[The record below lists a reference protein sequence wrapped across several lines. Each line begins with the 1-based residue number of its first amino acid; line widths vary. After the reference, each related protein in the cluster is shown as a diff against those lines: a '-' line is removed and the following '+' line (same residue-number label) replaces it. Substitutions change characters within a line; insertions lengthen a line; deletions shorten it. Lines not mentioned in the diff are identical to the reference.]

1 MKKSPRHRIM
11 SIIGMSF
18 LFFLILMLGYGYSVG
33 QYRYRVH
40 QQTFCFSDLPDEF
53 DGYRI
58 VQFTDMHIGTL
69 KGGHEQKAQEII
81 DLINKQKPD
90 AVMFTGDLVNRN
102 SSELEGF
109 QCILSSLTAPD
120 GVYAILGNH
129 DYALYTRQLSLQE
142 RSNDTKRLL
151 TFMRGYGWNTLVN
164 QNVILKRGKARLA
177 VVGVENQGYAKLRF
191 PKFARLDK
199 AMNGVRPDDFV
210 VLLSHDPTHWRH
222 DITGKTTIQ
231 LTLSGHTHAG
241 QFKIF
246 GWSPVKY
253 VYPEWSGVY
262 TEGNQI
268 LNVSDG
274 VGTLLPFRFGA
285 WPEINVITLK
295 KSKK

>member
-1 MKKSPRHRIM
+1 M
-11 SIIGMSF
+11 SIAGMSL
-18 LFFLILMLGYGYSVG
+18 LFFLVILLAYGYRVG
-33 QYRYRVH
+33 QFRYRVH
-40 QQTFCFSDLPDEF
+40 HQTFCFADLPEAF

-58 VQFTDMHIGTL
+58 VHFTDMHIGTL
-69 KGGHEQKAQEII
+69 RGGHELKAQEIV
-81 DLINKQKPD
+81 DLINQQRAD
-90 AVMFTGDLVNRN
+90 AIMFTGDLVNRN
-102 SSELEGF
+102 SSELKGF
-109 QCILSSLTAPD
+109 QCILSQLAARD

-129 DYALYTRQLSLQE
+129 DYAFYTRGLTTKE
-142 RSNDTKRLL
+142 RSEDTRRLL
-151 TFMRGYGWNTLVN
+151 ACMRDYGWTTLVN
-164 QNVILKRGKARLA
+164 QHVNIRRGNDQIA

-199 AMNGVRPDDFV
+199 AMHGVSDTDFAI
-210 VLLSHDPTHWRH
+210 LLSHDPTHWRH
-222 DITGKTTIQ
+222 DIMGKTSIQ

-241 QFKIF
+241 QFKVF

-274 VGTLLPFRFGA
+274 VGALLPFRFGA

-295 KSKK
+295 RAKEKSKK